1 MCLKILVNINHLVE
15 NVVSR
20 AKKDAEI
27 IGVMLYGSVLQN
39 SNYNDIDIA
48 LFLKKTLSS
57 KQMYEKRLNF
67 LANAAEKMDIQIYN
81 LLPLPVQ
88 KEVLAGTTLYETEEM
103 YDLAYRTIREY
114 EDFERYR
121 IEYRE
126 AYLNE
131 H

>member
-1 MCLKILVNINHLVE
+1 
-15 NVVSR
+15 
-20 AKKDAEI
+20 
-27 IGVMLYGSVLQN
+27 MLYGSVLQN
-39 SNYNDIDIA
+39 SNYKDIDIA
-48 LFLKKTLSS
+48 LFCKKTLSS
-57 KQMYEKRLNF
+57 KQMYEKRLRF

-103 YDLAYRTIREY
+103 YDLAYCTIREY